1 MQFQMIFIVTSL
13 FIKNIISTN
22 CSITFGSSITYGYS
36 IISIFTDIDY
46 LLFSYDQNYIYGVEF
61 NYTYGDPNQYTNFTI
76 VYKTEIKNEIISGI
90 KIQSDRFINTLQFE
104 IFDPFSNKTSWT
116 PIMGSSVG
124 INNSVYLSAASL
136 NSSYFNIQFL
146 NQSIQTDYKIFGFP
160 FLRQLEV
167 FYESENCMYIKFS

>member
-1 MQFQMIFIVTSL
+1 MFSTQFQMIFIVTSL

-104 IFDPFSNKTSWT
+104 PVKMIFK
-116 PIMGSSVG
+116 
-124 INNSVYLSAASL
+124 
-136 NSSYFNIQFL
+136 
-146 NQSIQTDYKIFGFP
+146 FGTAK
-160 FLRQLEV
+160 
-167 FYESENCMYIKFS
+167 N